1 MCKADHFSLTAQA
14 LTDAFHVLRCL
25 KNLIMAKKK
34 KWGQNLSEVIIFF
47 ELPETTCQ
55 LDQA

>member
-14 LTDAFHVLRCL
+14 LTDAFHALRCL

-34 KWGQNLSEVIIFF
+34 KWVQNLSEVIISIFKARPAV
-47 ELPETTCQ
+47 LK
-55 LDQA
+55 DI